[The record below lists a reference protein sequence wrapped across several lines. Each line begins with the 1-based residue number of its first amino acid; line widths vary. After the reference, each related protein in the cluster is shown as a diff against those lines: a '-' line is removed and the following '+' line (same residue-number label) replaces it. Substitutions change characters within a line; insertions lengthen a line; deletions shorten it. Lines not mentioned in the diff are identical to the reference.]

1 MRATAV
7 FIVTLFCLQAGM
19 GFVSAMTPETITID
33 GDVAEWSSDSQM
45 ASDDNAVTY
54 YSTWDDDN
62 FYLAWTGTDWAD
74 SVQEQIYSFT
84 SIPAKADQSSAKI
97 GVFPIPCPS
106 LLIMALR

>member
-74 SVQEQIYSFT
+74 SVTGADLFIYFNT
-84 SIPAKADQSSAKI
+84 SE
-97 GVFPIPCPS
+97 GG
-106 LLIMALR
+106 